1 MKRLILFCFFL
12 NHLFP
17 QNLDFDPLY
26 LNDSSRTPIERAGD
40 LIQLAIPITGLGL
53 TYYKDDKSGR
63 KQFWNSYISSL
74 SITYFLKHSIDK
86 TRPNGDCCESFPS
99 GHTASA
105 FAGAMF
111 IQNRYGYKYGIPSII
126 LASFV
131 GYSRVEANKHF
142 WEDVFA
148 GASISTLMNFIF
160 TSKKNTDSN
169 IDARIIYSP
178 PSNRLFLQFSFK

>member
-1 MKRLILFCFFL
+1 MKKIIFFYLFLSHILGSTPWGY
-12 NHLFP
+12 N
-17 QNLDFDPLY
+17 PLTRSN
-26 LNDSSRTPIERAGD
+26 NDSAIERTGD
-40 LIQLAIPITGLGL
+40 YIQLAIPLAGLGA
-53 TYYKDDKSGR
+53 TYYLDDKDGR

-74 SITYFLKHSIDK
+74 SITYFLKYSIDK

-111 IQNRYGYKYGIPSII
+111 IQNRYGYKYGIPSIA

-131 GYSRVEANKHF
+131 GYSRVEGNKHF
-142 WEDVFA
+142 WEDVIA

-160 TSKKNTDSN
+160 TNKKYIESNFDSRVAYN
-169 IDARIIYSP
+169 P
-178 PSNRLFLQFSFK
+178 KENKLFFEFYF

>member
-26 LNDSSRTPIERAGD
+26 LNDSSRSSVERAGD
-40 LIQLAIPITGLGL
+40 LIQLAIPIVGLGL
-53 TYYKDDKSGR
+53 TYYKDDKDGR

-74 SITYFLKHSIDK
+74 SITYFLKHSINK

-111 IQNRYGYKYGIPSII
+111 IQNRYGTKYGIPSLL

-131 GYSRVEANKHF
+131 GYSRVDANKHF
-142 WEDVFA
+142 WEDVIA
-148 GASISTLMNFIF
+148 GASISALTNFIF
-160 TSKKNTDSN
+160 TKKIDTQNKFNTHISYQPYLN
-169 IDARIIYSP
+169 QI
-178 PSNRLFLQFSFK
+178 FLQFSFK

>member
-1 MKRLILFCFFL
+1 MKQIILFCLFL
-12 NHLFP
+12 NYLFC
-17 QNLDFDPLY
+17 FDLWKEPRFNSSNDSPVEKAGDYIQLAVPLTGLAATYY
-26 LNDSSRTPIERAGD
+26 LNDQD
-40 LIQLAIPITGLGL
+40 
-53 TYYKDDKSGR
+53 GR

-111 IQNRYGYKYGIPSII
+111 IQNRYGYKYGIPSIA

-131 GYSRVEANKHF
+131 GYSRVEGNKHF
-142 WEDVFA
+142 WEDVIA

-160 TSKKNTDSN
+160 TNKKETESN
-169 IDARIIYSP
+169 INSNIIYNP
-178 PSNRLFLQFSFK
+178 TENRLFFTISF